1 MPNIL
6 EYYIFTAYNINMNK
20 IKTLLFVA
28 LFSVSLALA
37 DSGTQSQSTPVA
49 DGFLSAGDL
58 VIVRPISTA
67 ATIGAFGIFAVVAPF
82 TEMAGCTEET
92 YEGLVEKT
100 GKFSFDRDLGDFK
113 K

>member
-1 MPNIL
+1 
-6 EYYIFTAYNINMNK
+6 MNK
-20 IKTLLFVA
+20 IKTLAFIA
-28 LFSVSLALA
+28 LFSASLGFA
-37 DSGTQSQSTPVA
+37 DSGTQGESSPVA

-58 VIVRPISTA
+58 IIVRPISTA
-67 ATIGAFGIFAVVAPF
+67 ATIGAFGIFAIVAPF

-92 YEGLVEKT
+92 YEGLVESV

>member
-1 MPNIL
+1 
-6 EYYIFTAYNINMNK
+6 MNK
-20 IKTLLFVA
+20 IKFIVLNLLLAASLIFA
-28 LFSVSLALA
+28 DTGESNNNFDVS
-37 DSGTQSQSTPVA
+37 
-49 DGFLSAGDL
+49 DGFLASGDL
-58 VIVRPISTA
+58 LIVRSISSAITV
-67 ATIGAFGIFAVVAPF
+67 GAFGIFAVIAPF

>member
-1 MPNIL
+1 
-6 EYYIFTAYNINMNK
+6 MNK
-20 IKTLLFVA
+20 IKTLTLAA
-28 LFSVSLALA
+28 LFCASLALA
-37 DSGTQSQSTPVA
+37 DSGAQTESTPVA

-58 VIVRPISTA
+58 VLVRPISSA
-67 ATIGAFGIFAVVAPF
+67 VTIGAFGVFALIAPF

-92 YEGLVEKT
+92 YEGLVEKP

>member
-1 MPNIL
+1 
-6 EYYIFTAYNINMNK
+6 MNK
-20 IKTLLFVA
+20 IKSVLLF
-28 LFSVSLALA
+28 LALA
-37 DSGTQSQSTPVA
+37 SISFADTSSESTPVA
-49 DGFLSAGDL
+49 DGFLSAGDF
-58 VIVRPISTA
+58 IFVRPISTA

-92 YEGLVEKT
+92 YEGLVEKP

>member
-1 MPNIL
+1 
-6 EYYIFTAYNINMNK
+6 MNK
-20 IKTLLFVA
+20 IKTLTLIA
-28 LFSVSLALA
+28 LFSASLGLA
-37 DSGTQSQSTPVA
+37 DSGTQSESTPVA

-58 VIVRPISTA
+58 IIVRPISTA

-100 GKFSFDRDLGDFK
+100 GKFSFDRDLGDFNK
-113 K
+113 

>member
-1 MPNIL
+1 
-6 EYYIFTAYNINMNK
+6 MNK
-20 IKTLLFVA
+20 IKTLALVA
-28 LFSVSLALA
+28 LFFSSLAIA
-37 DSGTQSQSTPVA
+37 DSGTQNESTPVA

-58 VIVRPISTA
+58 VVVRPISTA
-67 ATIGAFGIFAVVAPF
+67 ATIGAFGIFAVIAPF

>member
-1 MPNIL
+1 
-6 EYYIFTAYNINMNK
+6 MNK
-20 IKTLLFVA
+20 IKTLILTTLICA
-28 LFSVSLALA
+28 SLGFC
-37 DSGTQSQSTPVA
+37 DTNSQDESTPVS

-58 VIVRPISTA
+58 VFVRPISSA
-67 ATIGAFGIFAVVAPF
+67 ATIGAFGIFAVIAPF

>member
-1 MPNIL
+1 
-6 EYYIFTAYNINMNK
+6 MNK
-20 IKTLLFVA
+20 IKTLVLIS
-28 LFSVSLALA
+28 LFSASVGLS
-37 DSGTQSQSTPVA
+37 DTGYQSESSPVA

-92 YEGLVEKT
+92 YEGLVEKP

>member
-1 MPNIL
+1 
-6 EYYIFTAYNINMNK
+6 MNK
-20 IKTLLFVA
+20 IKSVLLF
-28 LFSVSLALA
+28 LALA
-37 DSGTQSQSTPVA
+37 SISFADSGSQSGSTPVA

-58 VIVRPISTA
+58 VFVRPISTA

>member
-1 MPNIL
+1 
-6 EYYIFTAYNINMNK
+6 MNK
-20 IKTLLFVA
+20 IKTLVLIAIFLA
-28 LFSVSLALA
+28 SLGLA
-37 DSGTQSQSTPVA
+37 DTGTQGGSTPVA

-58 VIVRPISTA
+58 VFVRPISAA
-67 ATIGAFGIFAVVAPF
+67 ATIGAFGIFAVIAPF

>member
-1 MPNIL
+1 
-6 EYYIFTAYNINMNK
+6 MNK
-20 IKTLLFVA
+20 IKTLALIA
-28 LFSVSLALA
+28 LFFASLGFS
-37 DSGTQSQSTPVA
+37 DSGIQTECNPVA

-58 VIVRPISTA
+58 VIVRPISSA
-67 ATIGAFGIFAVVAPF
+67 ATIGAFGIFAVIAPF

-92 YEGLVEKT
+92 YEGLVEET

>member
-1 MPNIL
+1 
-6 EYYIFTAYNINMNK
+6 MNK
-20 IKTLLFVA
+20 IKTLTLIA
-28 LFSVSLALA
+28 LFSISLGLA
-37 DSGTQSQSTPVA
+37 DSGTQSESTPVA

-58 VIVRPISTA
+58 VVVRPISTA

-92 YEGLVEKT
+92 YEGLVERT

>member
-1 MPNIL
+1 
-6 EYYIFTAYNINMNK
+6 MNK
-20 IKTLLFVA
+20 IKAFTLITVL
-28 LFSVSLALA
+28 LVSLGLA
-37 DSGTQSQSTPVA
+37 DSGSQSESTPVA
-49 DGFLSAGDL
+49 DGFLSTGDL
-58 VIVRPISTA
+58 VFVRPISTA
-67 ATIGAFGIFAVVAPF
+67 VTIGAFGIFAVVAPF

>member
-1 MPNIL
+1 
-6 EYYIFTAYNINMNK
+6 MNK
-20 IKTLLFVA
+20 IKTLVLIA
-28 LFSVSLALA
+28 LFSASLTLA
-37 DSGTQSQSTPVA
+37 DSGTQSESTPVV

-67 ATIGAFGIFAVVAPF
+67 VTIGAFGIFAVVAPF

-113 K
+113 N

>member
-1 MPNIL
+1 
-6 EYYIFTAYNINMNK
+6 MNK
-20 IKTLLFVA
+20 IKTLALIA
-28 LFSVSLALA
+28 LFCASLVSA
-37 DSGTQSQSTPVA
+37 DTGTQTESTPVA

-92 YEGLVEKT
+92 YEGLVESV

>member
-1 MPNIL
+1 
-6 EYYIFTAYNINMNK
+6 MNK
-20 IKTLLFVA
+20 IKTLALIA
-28 LFSVSLALA
+28 LFSASLALA
-37 DSGTQSQSTPVA
+37 DSGTQTESTPVA

>member
-1 MPNIL
+1 
-6 EYYIFTAYNINMNK
+6 MNK
-20 IKTLLFVA
+20 IKILALTLLFSA
-28 LFSVSLALA
+28 SLGLT
-37 DSGTQSQSTPVA
+37 DSGTQNESTPVA
-49 DGFLSAGDL
+49 DSFLSAGDL
-58 VIVRPISTA
+58 VVVRPISTA
-67 ATIGAFGIFAVVAPF
+67 ATIGAFGIFAVIAPF

>member
-1 MPNIL
+1 
-6 EYYIFTAYNINMNK
+6 MNK
-20 IKTLLFVA
+20 IKTLL
-28 LFSVSLALA
+28 LFLAITSISLADTA
-37 DSGTQSQSTPVA
+37 TQSESTPVA
-49 DGFLSAGDL
+49 DGFLSVGDI
-58 VIVRPISTA
+58 VFVRPISTA
-67 ATIGAFGIFAVVAPF
+67 ATIGAFGIFAVVSPF

>member
-1 MPNIL
+1 
-6 EYYIFTAYNINMNK
+6 MNK
-20 IKTLLFVA
+20 IKALLLSIAFV
-28 LFSVSLALA
+28 SISLA
-37 DSGTQSQSTPVA
+37 DVGTSSENSPVA
-49 DGFLSAGDL
+49 DGFLSAGDF
-58 VIVRPISTA
+58 VFVRPISTA

>member
-1 MPNIL
+1 
-6 EYYIFTAYNINMNK
+6 MNK
-20 IKTLLFVA
+20 IKILLSIG
-28 LFSVSLALA
+28 LFIASLTLA
-37 DSGTQSQSTPVA
+37 DTGTESTSVA

-58 VIVRPISTA
+58 IFVRPISSA
-67 ATIGAFGIFAVVAPF
+67 VTIGAFGIFAVVAPF

>member
-1 MPNIL
+1 
-6 EYYIFTAYNINMNK
+6 MNK
-20 IKTLLFVA
+20 IKNTLL
-28 LFSVSLALA
+28 SLVLISASFAFA
-37 DSGTQSQSTPVA
+37 DSGTVNQSTPVA

-58 VIVRPISTA
+58 VFVRPISTA
-67 ATIGAFGIFAVVAPF
+67 VTIGAFGIFAVVAPF

-92 YEGLVEKT
+92 YEGLVESV

>member
-1 MPNIL
+1 
-6 EYYIFTAYNINMNK
+6 MNK
-20 IKTLLFVA
+20 IKNTLL
-28 LFSVSLALA
+28 SLVLISASFAFA
-37 DSGTQSQSTPVA
+37 DSGTANQSTPVA
-49 DGFLSAGDL
+49 DGFLAAGDL
-58 VIVRPISTA
+58 VFVRPISSA
-67 ATIGAFGIFAVVAPF
+67 ATIGAFGIFAVIAPF

>member
-6 EYYIFTAYNINMNK
+6 EYYIFTSYNINMNK
-20 IKTLLFVA
+20 IKTLVFLA
-28 LFSVSLALA
+28 LFSVSLTLA
-37 DSGTQSQSTPVA
+37 DSGTQSESTPVA

>member
-1 MPNIL
+1 
-6 EYYIFTAYNINMNK
+6 MNK
-20 IKTLLFVA
+20 IKAFTLITVL
-28 LFSVSLALA
+28 LVSLGLA
-37 DSGTQSQSTPVA
+37 DSGSQSESTPVA

-58 VIVRPISTA
+58 VFVRPISTA
-67 ATIGAFGIFAVVAPF
+67 VTIGAFGIFAVVAPF